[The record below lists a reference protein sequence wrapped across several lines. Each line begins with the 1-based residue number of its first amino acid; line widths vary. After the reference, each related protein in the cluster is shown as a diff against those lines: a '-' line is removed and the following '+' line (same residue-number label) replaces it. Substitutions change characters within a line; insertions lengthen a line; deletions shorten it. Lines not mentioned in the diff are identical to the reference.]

1 MDEFES
7 LKAQLEQTDFP
18 QVYFFKFI
26 VPNKNDNVAKVS
38 ALYTQDAQVQMK
50 PSSSG
55 KFISMSAKQVVLSVD
70 DVISIYKK
78 ASVIEGIIS
87 L

>member
-7 LKAQLEQTDFP
+7 LKTQLEQTDFP

-26 VPNKNDNVAKVS
+26 VPNKNDNVARVS
-38 ALYTQDAQVQMK
+38 ALYSSDTQVKMK

-55 KFISMSAKQVVLSVD
+55 KFISMSAKQVMLSAD
-70 DVISIYKK
+70 EIIGIYKK
-78 ASVIEGIIS
+78 ASAIDGIIS